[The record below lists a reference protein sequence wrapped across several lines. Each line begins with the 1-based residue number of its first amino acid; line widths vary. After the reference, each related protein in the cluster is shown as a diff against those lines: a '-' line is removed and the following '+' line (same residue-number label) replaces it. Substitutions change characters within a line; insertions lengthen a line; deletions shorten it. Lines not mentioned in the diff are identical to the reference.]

1 MALSAAHIS
10 LLRQATHRR
19 LAAAARLSTA
29 AAPRSM
35 CTSST
40 SIRYAQPNQFVSGVT
55 TDQMENSQAMRD
67 WYHANFPSWKDDPEK
82 YIVTDPSLEVGAT
95 TTTAANTNDDDDD
108 TTSSSSA
115 AVEEEIT
122 SNPHAI
128 TLPPELTARNIRPLV
143 AYLRDPTTES
153 GTRAC
158 DRLRHPGPNDD
169 DFPLIPGILHGSDPT
184 SNILSIDPT
193 SKIMVKT
200 PWFEIQRE
208 LDRYSSGR
216 NGSFENRVY
225 ALTIYKGEDA
235 NVGYHKSIRLL
246 NKDDTSYHIDEDTMT
261 VTEIVPPPI
270 EELPPRTPVV
280 ENVLVIASDLQLH
293 PVLHSAL
300 CVNFIRYHPGKPI
313 KIPIRT
319 INEEESPAMKKGG
332 FIAFVNTFVECL
344 VDEGAVIPERIE
356 LECTGLRQ
364 KDVVRRERL
373 IIPEGVT
380 VHPRVKSDFL
390 VGTVFGAKGSGGG
403 GGDAEEEGGEEA
415 AA

>member
-1 MALSAAHIS
+1 
-10 LLRQATHRR
+10 
-19 LAAAARLSTA
+19 
-29 AAPRSM
+29 
-35 CTSST
+35 
-40 SIRYAQPNQFVSGVT
+40 
-55 TDQMENSQAMRD
+55 
-67 WYHANFPSWKDDPEK
+67 
-82 YIVTDPSLEVGAT
+82 
-95 TTTAANTNDDDDD
+95 
-108 TTSSSSA
+108 
-115 AVEEEIT
+115 
-122 SNPHAI
+122 
-128 TLPPELTARNIRPLV
+128 
-143 AYLRDPTTES
+143 
-153 GTRAC
+153 
-158 DRLRHPGPNDD
+158 
-169 DFPLIPGILHGSDPT
+169 
-184 SNILSIDPT
+184 
-193 SKIMVKT
+193 MVKT

-261 VTEIVPPPI
+261 VTEIAPPPI

-300 CVNFIRYHPGKPI
+300 CVNFIRYHPSKPI

-403 GGDAEEEGGEEA
+403 GDAEEEGGEEA